1 MPQCHACEAEC
12 HTGLALCPAC
22 TAKLQAAIRYCRQ
35 AAGPL
40 EAITAKQASALPV
53 EPGPRASRAFAPLP
67 MNEGAAVALD
77 AIHEA
82 AVETALALGAKPKT
96 PEAALIFVAAES
108 FRLPHMSGEDG
119 DASYWLAKWVDA
131 RRAAEHILEPPKHRS
146 RLRPAAGKCPACGG
160 AMRLAAADESV
171 AECGACGAS
180 MPVRALRAAQA
191 RALPV
196 PDVVT
201 TPAGAEKVF
210 AKVGIKLPAST
221 VRSWVYRGR
230 LPQQAGGLISTAD
243 CARLLAGD

>member
-1 MPQCHACEAEC
+1 MLQCHACEAEC

-40 EAITAKQASALPV
+40 EAIMAKQASALPV

-67 MNEGAAVALD
+67 MNAAAADALD
-77 AIHEA
+77 AIHDA
-82 AVETALALGAKPKT
+82 AAETARALGAKPRT

-108 FRLPHMSGEDG
+108 CRLPHMSGEDG
-119 DASYWLAKWVDA
+119 DASYWLAKWADA
-131 RRAAEHILEPPKHRS
+131 RRSAECILEPPERKS
-146 RLRPAAGKCPACGG
+146 RLRLAAGKCPACGG
-160 AMRLAAADESV
+160 AMRLDASDDSV

-180 MPVRALRAAQA
+180 MPVQALRAAQV

-196 PDVVT
+196 PDVLT
-201 TPAGAEKVF
+201 SPSGAEKVF
-210 AKVGIKLPAST
+210 AKVGIRLPAAT

-243 CARLLAGD
+243 CARLLGA

>member
-40 EAITAKQASALPV
+40 EAIMAKQASPMPV

-67 MNEGAAVALD
+67 INEGAADALE

-82 AVETALALGAKPKT
+82 AVETARALGAKPRT
-96 PEAALIFVAAES
+96 LGAALIFVAAES
-108 FRLPHMSGEDG
+108 PRLSHMSGEGG
-119 DASYWLAKWVDA
+119 DASYWLARWTAA
-131 RRAAEHILEPPKHRS
+131 RRSAERILEPPERKS

-160 AMRLAAADESV
+160 AMRLAADGAM

-180 MPVRALRAAQA
+180 MPVQALRAAQA
-191 RALPV
+191 RVLHV
-196 PDVVT
+196 PDVLT
-201 TPAGAEKVF
+201 TPAGAERVF

-230 LPQQAGGLISTAD
+230 LPQQAGGLISTAA

>member
-1 MPQCHACEAEC
+1 MPKCHACEAEC

-22 TAKLQAAIRYCRQ
+22 TTKLQAAIRYCRR

-40 EAITAKQASALPV
+40 EAVMAKQASALPV
-53 EPGPRASRAFAPLP
+53 EPGPRAPRAFAPLP
-67 MNEGAAVALD
+67 INADAADALE

-82 AVETALALGAKPKT
+82 AVETARALGAKPRT
-96 PEAALIFVAAES
+96 LGAALIFVAAES
-108 FRLPHMSGEDG
+108 SRLSHMSGEGG
-119 DASYWLAKWVDA
+119 DASYWLARWTDA
-131 RRAAEHILEPPKHRS
+131 RRSAERILEPPERKS

-160 AMRLAAADESV
+160 AMRLAADEPM

-180 MPVRALRAAQA
+180 LPVQALRAAQV
-191 RALPV
+191 RVLPV
-196 PDVVT
+196 PDVLT

-210 AKVGIKLPAST
+210 ANVGICLPAST

-230 LPQQAGGLISTAD
+230 LPQQAGGLVSTAA

>member
-1 MPQCHACEAEC
+1 MPKCHACEADC
-12 HTGLALCPAC
+12 RTGLALCPAC
-22 TAKLQAAIRYCRQ
+22 AAKLQAAIRYCRQ

-40 EAITAKQASALPV
+40 EAIMSKQASALPV

-67 MNEGAAVALD
+67 MNEGAADALD

-82 AVETALALGAKPKT
+82 AAETARALGAKPRT
-96 PEAALIFVAAES
+96 LEAALIFVAAES

-119 DASYWLAKWVDA
+119 DASYWLAKWSDA
-131 RRAAEHILEPPKHRS
+131 RRSAERILEPPEHKS

-160 AMRLAAADESV
+160 AMRLDAADETM

-180 MPVRALRAAQA
+180 MPVQALRAAQV

-201 TPAGAEKVF
+201 TPSGAEKVF

-230 LPQQAGGLISTAD
+230 LPQQAGGLISTAA